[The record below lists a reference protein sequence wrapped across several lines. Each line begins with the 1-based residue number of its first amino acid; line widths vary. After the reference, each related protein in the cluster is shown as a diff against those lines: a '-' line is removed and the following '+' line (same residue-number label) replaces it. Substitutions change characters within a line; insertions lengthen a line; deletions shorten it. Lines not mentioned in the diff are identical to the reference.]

1 MDLTLQI
8 EPAYQEAVDAG
19 RIEAVV
25 KRVLESQGEGGPVA
39 LSIVITGDE
48 EIRALN
54 RRFRGVDSPTDVL
67 AFGVGE
73 PDQQFV
79 PPLDEP
85 PYLGDV
91 VISYPRAAAQAA
103 ERGHTTAEE
112 LDLLVIHGCLHLLG
126 FEDETEA
133 GREEMWRWQERLW
146 RGKPR
151 TTNETG
157 S

>member
-8 EPAYQEAVDAG
+8 DPAYEGLVDAG
-19 RIEAVV
+19 RIKAAV
-25 KRVLESQGEGGPVA
+25 KRVLESQGVAEPVA
-39 LSIVITGDE
+39 LSVVITGDE
-48 EIRALN
+48 EIRELN
-54 RRFRGVDSPTDVL
+54 RRFRGLDSPTDVL
-67 AFGVGE
+67 AFGAGE

-79 PPLDEP
+79 TPPDEP

-91 VISYPRAAAQAA
+91 VISYPQAAAQAA
-103 ERGHTTAEE
+103 QQGHTTAEE

-146 RGKPR
+146 AQ
-151 TTNETG
+151 
-157 S
+157 

>member
-8 EPAYQEAVDAG
+8 DPAYQDSVDAG
-19 RIEAVV
+19 RIETTVR
-25 KRVLESQGEGGPVA
+25 RVLKSQGVTDPVA
-39 LSIVITGDE
+39 LSVVITGDE
-48 EIRALN
+48 EIHELN
-54 RRFRGVDSPTDVL
+54 QRFRGVDSPTDVL
-67 AFGVGE
+67 AFGSGE

-79 PPLDEP
+79 SPPDEP

-103 ERGHTTAEE
+103 EHGHTTAEE

-133 GREEMWRWQERLW
+133 GREEMWRWQERLL
-146 RGKPR
+146 RQERDEGLR
-151 TTNETG
+151 
-157 S
+157 